1 MPPFRAAL
9 LALTLGSAAAFGWLC
24 QPVRPAADVTHGK
37 RSVGHSLMDPSH
49 SRPHYPARPQ
59 KTRPDPTPDD
69 QGQPSSASWDFEEPG
84 SVVQS
89 ALTLGATC
97 WLIDSPSPS
106 WSEPVRHAPLLQIT
120 HRFRF

>member
-9 LALTLGSAAAFGWLC
+9 LVLTLGSAAAIGWLC
-24 QPVRPAADVTHGK
+24 QPVRPAADVTDGK
-37 RSVGHSLMDPSH
+37 RSAGHLLMDPSH
-49 SRPHYPARPQ
+49 SRPLYPVRPQ

-69 QGQPSSASWDFEEPG
+69 QGHPSSANWDFEESV

-89 ALTLGATC
+89 ALPLCATR
-97 WLIDSPSPS
+97 WLIDEPSPS
-106 WSEPVRHAPLLQIT
+106 WSEPVRLPLLQIT